1 MGVDLEPVGAMAT
14 AGLVAKE
21 IEGDAGRTAHGAH
34 AAGPC
39 ANCNAPLVGA
49 YCHQCGQAAH
59 VHRSLLHIAEELA
72 HGILHFD
79 TKSWRTLP
87 LLVARPGL
95 LTRRY
100 IDGQRARYVSP
111 LALFLFSVFL
121 MFFVFSM
128 IGGSGADSQAKR
140 AAGLEEARKTLSKE
154 IDHGRK
160 LVAEREAK
168 LAQAK
173 TADERQDATEEL
185 ADARSDLHDT
195 EISLAALNVVPDPNP
210 KDGALNRNDT
220 ARTSTDAVLDK
231 IGLDQSHPT
240 LSRIVRHAAENRDLT
255 LYKMKNSA
263 YKFAF
268 MLVPISLPF
277 LWLMFFWR
285 KGVTMYD
292 HAIFT
297 LYGLSFLSLWGVLI
311 GLMAK
316 SQVTEG
322 FVTAALLLPPVHIF
336 MQLKETYALG
346 WFASAWRTIA
356 VLVVGSIV
364 LTLFMLLVLFI
375 SLS

>member
-21 IEGDAGRTAHGAH
+21 IEGDAGRTANGSH

-173 TADERQDATEEL
+173 TTDERQDATEEL

-220 ARTSTDAVLDK
+220 ARTSTDAALDK

-297 LYGLSFLSLWGVLI
+297 LYGLSFLSLWGALI

-322 FVTAALLLPPVHIF
+322 FVAAALLLPPVHIF

>member
-1 MGVDLEPVGAMAT
+1 MGMDLEPVGAMAT

-34 AAGPC
+34 ASGPC
-39 ANCNAPLVGA
+39 ANCDAPLVGA

-128 IGGSGADSQAKR
+128 IGGSGADSPAKR

-185 ADARSDLHDT
+185 ADARSDLRDT

-297 LYGLSFLSLWGVLI
+297 LYGLSFLSLWGALI

-322 FVTAALLLPPVHIF
+322 FVAAALLLPPVHIF

-356 VLVVGSIV
+356 VLLVGSIV